1 MPCVCMIANMV
12 SHPLNNTNRDCL
24 GVLGCIAI
32 FMMIGKVCWHLR
44 LIAIIAACSMRK
56 VAMDRDFSPDS

>member
-1 MPCVCMIANMV
+1 MGPFLGTRNRAKPGAIRMV
-12 SHPLNNTNRDCL
+12 GNSL